1 VFQLLL
7 RLQLSEYLLTY
18 EKSNAISIKVD
29 GNWRSFRHRNYR
41 ILFPANSISNIGSW
55 AQRIAQD
62 WLILELTNNNGT
74 YLGLVTA
81 VQFAPVLLFS
91 LHGGVLADRLD
102 KRKVLIATNIVGGA
116 ASVGLGLLVTTHAVQ
131 LWHVFVL
138 AAVLGVSTAI
148 DAPVRQAFTSELV
161 GNDDLPNAVSL
172 NSANFN
178 GGRLIGPAVSGLLI
192 AAFGT
197 GPSFL
202 INGATYFFVIFA
214 LLKLD
219 KKDFFHQD
227 RPKSL
232 GNIREGIAYAKARPD
247 IYVVMIMVF
256 ALATFGLNFQIF
268 NALMATQEF
277 GLGPVNFGLMGTFIA
292 VGSLTGAIASARL
305 ERFRTTRFVML
316 GGMAFSASIMMLSIL
331 PNYTTYILWL
341 PICGLTALTT
351 LVSANS
357 IVQMSTDPAIRGR
370 VMGLYLLIFMGG
382 TPFGSPLIGVTT
394 DLIGIRLT
402 IVVCGGISLAV
413 SLFVWVKFRNKVQ
426 VPADISV
433 EAVLKSRNRN
443 HNN

>member
-1 VFQLLL
+1 M
-7 RLQLSEYLLTY
+7 R
-18 EKSNAISIKVD
+18 ISVKEG

-41 ILFPANSISNIGSW
+41 ILFPANTVSNIGSW

-62 WLILELTNNNGT
+62 WLVLELTNNNGT

-91 LHGGVLADRLD
+91 LHGGAMADRID
-102 KRKVLIATNIVGGA
+102 KRKVLIATNVIGGA
-116 ASVGLGLLVTTHAVQ
+116 ASIGLGLLVISDVVQ

-138 AAVLGVSTAI
+138 AGVLGISTAI

-161 GNDDLPNAVSL
+161 GYDDLPNAVSL

-202 INGATYFFVIFA
+202 INGASYFFVILA
-214 LLKLD
+214 LLRINAKSL
-219 KKDFFHQD
+219 FHQNQE
-227 RPKSL
+227 KSL

-277 GLGPVNFGLMGTFIA
+277 GLGPASFGLMGTFIA
-292 VGSLTGAIASARL
+292 IGSLTGAIGSARL
-305 ERFRTTRFVML
+305 ERFRTTRFVIV
-316 GGMAFSASIMMLSIL
+316 GGMLFSISIMVLSVL
-331 PNYTTYILWL
+331 PNYTTYIVWL
-341 PICGLTALTT
+341 PICGVTALTT

-357 IVQMSTDPAIRGR
+357 IVQTSTDQAIRGR

-382 TPFGSPLIGVTT
+382 TPFGSPLIGLAT
-394 DLIGIRLT
+394 DYIGIRPT
-402 IVVCGGISLAV
+402 IAMCGGISLSA
-413 SLFVWVKFRNKVQ
+413 SLFVWIKYRNKVTT
-426 VPADISV
+426 PADISV
-433 EAVLKSRNRN
+433 AAVLKTANSDQ
-443 HNN
+443 NN